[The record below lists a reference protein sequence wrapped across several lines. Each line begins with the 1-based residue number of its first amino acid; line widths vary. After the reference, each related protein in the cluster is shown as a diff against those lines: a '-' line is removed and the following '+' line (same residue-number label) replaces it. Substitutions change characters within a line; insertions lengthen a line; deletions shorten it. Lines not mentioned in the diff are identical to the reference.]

1 MIRRSLIIACPSLNR
16 QTDSLQVTNAAAAA
30 AVLSPSL
37 SVGLSMQ
44 NLIQFVLIS
53 YVVIKV
59 LKLSIEHQNQS
70 AESLVVFS
78 LECEV
83 K

>member
-30 AVLSPSL
+30 VLSPSL
-37 SVGLSMQ
+37 SVSLSMQ
-44 NLIQFVLIS
+44 NLFQFVLIS
-53 YVVIKV
+53 YVVSKV
-59 LKLSIEHQNQS
+59 LKLSIAHQKQS
-70 AESLVVFS
+70 AESLVVLS